1 MTRKESL
8 FMLQEYVSMKAE
20 ELRYG
25 NKVTLGDGIVVRTVI
40 ETREKSVY
48 LQGLYSVSVDNVK
61 PIELNDEI
69 LDKNFEIDKWS
80 KKHWVLANCWQMWRN
95 PNYGYI
101 LGTLDVDEFGGGH
114 YIPCIPCTYFHELQ
128 NLLVDLRI
136 DKKIEI

>member
-1 MTRKESL
+1 MRT
-8 FMLQEYVSMKAE
+8 E

-48 LQGLYSVSVDNVK
+48 LQGLYSVSIDNVK
-61 PIELNDEI
+61 PIELNNEI
-69 LDKNFEIDKWS
+69 LDRNFEVEQWFDF
-80 KKHWVLANCWQMWRN
+80 KHWVLSNTWQMWRN

-101 LGTLDVDEFGGGH
+101 LGTLDIDGFGGGH

-136 DKKIEI
+136 DKKIEL